1 MPPNLDI
8 HVVLDPDDTRRC
20 AELVAG
26 LHCIEAG
33 RVVCHATP
41 GTNGIGGLGLEL
53 LIALGK
59 RFDAAR
65 VEHVDHRR
73 GWELAELWT
82 AAERT
87 QHLFILRAH
96 LLHPSQW
103 DRLIRLADG
112 CGASLWLIVHESQV
126 RARHTAVLQ
135 ATPDHQLLTLEQFA
149 TRWETPTRVTVQ
161 PPTSEF
167 PEVPSADFPTFRA
180 ACRQLLD
187 RASFQQVD
195 QLYEQTRRAARAWIR
210 DLASDWYQGT
220 ASDVLD
226 IDIDAVAV
234 LLQRLTVASSSPC
247 ETLVRL
253 RGAQAGLFR
262 HGILLTLDLTSRAM
276 IGLADL
282 RATLSPTVAT
292 RLRGLCTPE
301 WTAATALALL
311 AEPHAGELEDLDL
324 GAVAPDAS
332 QVTIGG
338 LKHLHVPTYARS
350 LILVQLLQR
359 QHQGAAVDAPLFV
372 DKTGTQRSDLRPLA
386 RLVSSIAAKIGIS
399 PPRLTTEYRLLPESL
414 GSAWLA
420 RRGLT
425 VTRIDD
431 PYPWSL
437 ASQ

>member
-1 MPPNLDI
+1 
-8 HVVLDPDDTRRC
+8 
-20 AELVAG
+20 
-26 LHCIEAG
+26 
-33 RVVCHATP
+33 
-41 GTNGIGGLGLEL
+41 
-53 LIALGK
+53 
-59 RFDAAR
+59 
-65 VEHVDHRR
+65 
-73 GWELAELWT
+73 
-82 AAERT
+82 
-87 QHLFILRAH
+87 
-96 LLHPSQW
+96 
-103 DRLIRLADG
+103 
-112 CGASLWLIVHESQV
+112 
-126 RARHTAVLQ
+126 VLQ

-161 PPTSEF
+161 PPPGQF

-187 RASFQQVD
+187 SASFQQVD
-195 QLYEQTRRAARAWIR
+195 QLYEQTLGAARAWIR
-210 DLASDWYQGT
+210 DLVSDWYQGT
-220 ASDVLD
+220 GSDVID

-234 LLQRLTVASSSPC
+234 LLQRLTVASSSPS

-262 HGILLTLDLTSRAM
+262 HGILLTLDLTSHAM
-276 IGLADL
+276 IGLPDL
-282 RATLSPTVAT
+282 RATLSPGVAT

-301 WTAATALALL
+301 WTAATTLALL
-311 AEPHAGELEDLDL
+311 AEPHAGDLEDLDL

-350 LILVQLLQR
+350 LILVQLLKR
-359 QHQGAAVDAPLFV
+359 RHQGAAMDAPLFS
-372 DKTGTQRSDLRPLA
+372 DKPGTQRFDLRPLA
-386 RLVSSIAAKIGIS
+386 SIVSLVAAKIGIS
-399 PPRLTTEYRLLPESL
+399 PPRLTAEYRLLPERL